1 LLSQTDQEENTG
13 CFHHF
18 ADYFTYMS
26 RLPLFA
32 QEVKLRRG
40 GDVAM
45 IDGEEGGGE

>member
-1 LLSQTDQEENTG
+1 
-13 CFHHF
+13 
-18 ADYFTYMS
+18 MS

-45 IDGEEGGGE
+45 MERREEGGGERWGPAKKFECNSPMYTA